1 MRKITHSEAIV
12 LQAVAKGYRHGFDV
26 IEQTGI
32 AGGTIYPALRR
43 LERHGM
49 VRSRWERA
57 TLARTEGRPPRKYYE
72 ITRLGLAALEEA
84 LGRYLFLRPFA
95 EVLPL
100 KGEA

>member
-1 MRKITHSEAIV
+1 
-12 LQAVAKGYRHGFDV
+12 
-26 IEQTGI
+26 
-32 AGGTIYPALRR
+32 
-43 LERHGM
+43 M